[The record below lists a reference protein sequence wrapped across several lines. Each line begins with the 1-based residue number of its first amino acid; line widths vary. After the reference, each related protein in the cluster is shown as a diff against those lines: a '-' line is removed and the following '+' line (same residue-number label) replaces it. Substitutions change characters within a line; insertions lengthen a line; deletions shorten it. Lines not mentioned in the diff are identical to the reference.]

1 MKNDAKSFVLAAYKK
16 TKKWVKGGWR
26 EGLSIGVDFIPVVGN
41 LKAGIEAVIGID
53 PITGRKLSTAERAI
67 AGAAIIGGPLVKG
80 AKHVG
85 KGAMK
90 IIPNSNKLVNSL
102 SKPLA
107 KLKEGGQKVAE
118 KAMTK
123 ATELKAQA
131 NAMMAQA
138 KQGMRES
145 MDNVGRAL
153 RGNESQLAM
162 AGANGAKVGA
172 VKNSDSVVQMSKGE
186 SVGSGGTSKGI
197 DNANHPIRTYRN
209 ADLKKLEEK
218 YTADPRIT
226 VEMPYVGKGK
236 PGTNAE
242 GWLRDKDFYWKEIMN
257 KHPESLSKANKQKI
271 DLGFAP
277 INDKTFRE
285 HFPQYDMKE
294 LYNDKLI
301 HHHVGGGGQ
310 AVAVPSKLHPGTGGI
325 HNAEKAAGVWGN
337 DSEYAKL
344 LEKFLNK

>member
-1 MKNDAKSFVLAAYKK
+1 MGDFLFIIFPFYKINLINTKAAKGISESAQKANKGLLGNVKEKVNKQVSNVK
-16 TKKWVKGGWR
+16 TQIQAKVDEVKQQLR
-26 EGLSIGVDFIPVVGN
+26 QLRPSEMEL
-41 LKAGIEAVIGID
+41 
-53 PITGRKLSTAERAI
+53 
-67 AGAAIIGGPLVKG
+67 AGAGVNVRRIEDTGT
-80 AKHVG
+80 VG
-85 KGAMK
+85 KNTSSSSPKPSNSQPPQNG
-90 IIPNSNKLVNSL
+90 SNK
-102 SKPLA
+102 KPD
-107 KLKEGGQKVAE
+107 E
-118 KAMTK
+118 
-123 ATELKAQA
+123 
-131 NAMMAQA
+131 N
-138 KQGMRES
+138 
-145 MDNVGRAL
+145 
-153 RGNESQLAM
+153 
-162 AGANGAKVGA
+162 
-172 VKNSDSVVQMSKGE
+172 KGT
-186 SVGSGGTSKGI
+186 G
-197 DNANHPIRTYRN
+197 NANHPIRTYRN
-209 ADLKKLEEK
+209 ADLKKLEKK

>member
-1 MKNDAKSFVLAAYKK
+1 M
-16 TKKWVKGGWR
+16 
-26 EGLSIGVDFIPVVGN
+26 
-41 LKAGIEAVIGID
+41 
-53 PITGRKLSTAERAI
+53 
-67 AGAAIIGGPLVKG
+67 
-80 AKHVG
+80 
-85 KGAMK
+85 
-90 IIPNSNKLVNSL
+90 
-102 SKPLA
+102 
-107 KLKEGGQKVAE
+107 
-118 KAMTK
+118 
-123 ATELKAQA
+123 
-131 NAMMAQA
+131 
-138 KQGMRES
+138 
-145 MDNVGRAL
+145 
-153 RGNESQLAM
+153 
-162 AGANGAKVGA
+162 
-172 VKNSDSVVQMSKGE
+172 
-186 SVGSGGTSKGI
+186 
-197 DNANHPIRTYRN
+197 
-209 ADLKKLEEK
+209 KKLEKK